1 MMTRLAL
8 AGGAVLAGCL
18 GSVALAPSALAA
30 PRLPAGHASAYS
42 PSFPVTITVRT
53 VPALAGVRFAFD
65 GKVMTTDGRGEASR
79 TEQHNFSRHTLSLVD
94 TRIRKGDRQYRFVRW
109 AGQRD
114 PNQAFRPTVR
124 GLPMRANYTVTA
136 AFAVRCPVSP
146 RLFYQSGPPIDP
158 AQIPISPITVRSDT
172 GLAAKLN
179 PAGSTW
185 LTCQTPIYR
194 GSTIISQ
201 PLKYSVQSVE
211 TSGTNVVHAGREQFW
226 PLNNASPA
234 IKGYF
239 YDLRITAHDAL
250 FGKGTGSEAIVT
262 LPNGLV
268 RRAPFG
274 ADHTAILPNLPQ
286 GYYQVKV
293 KAGASIVSAQS
304 IRLSRDETVN
314 LTAVSALDLAVIGG
328 ALAVA
333 VAGLPFLSRARRRR
347 VMGRLR
353 RLRKEAVSA

>member
-30 PRLPAGHASAYS
+30 PTLPAGHAYAYS
-42 PSFPVTITVRT
+42 PSFPVTITLRT
-53 VPALAGVRFAFD
+53 VPALAGVRFTFD
-65 GKVMTTDGRGEASR
+65 GKVMTTNGRGEASR

-94 TRIRKGDRQYRFVRW
+94 TRISKRDRQYRFVRW

-146 RLFYQSGPPIDP
+146 HLFYQSGPPIP
-158 AQIPISPITVRSDT
+158 AQIPISLITVRSDT
-172 GLAAKLN
+172 GLAAKLK
-179 PAGSTW
+179 PDGSTW

-211 TSGTNVVHAGREQFW
+211 TSGTNVVHAGRDQFV
-226 PLNNASPA
+226 PLNNASPP
-234 IKGYF
+234 IVGYF
-239 YDLRITAHDAL
+239 YNLRITAHDAL
-250 FGKGTGSEAIVT
+250 FGHLTGHEAIVT
-262 LPNGLV
+262 LPDGRVL
-268 RRAPFG
+268 RMPFR
-274 ADHTAILPNLPQ
+274 ADHTAILTKLPQ

-314 LTAVSALDLAVIGG
+314 LTAVSAVDLAAIGG
-328 ALAVA
+328 TLAVA
-333 VAGLPFLSRARRRR
+333 VAGLPLLSRARRRR

-353 RLRKEAVSA
+353 RQRKEAVSA

>member
-1 MMTRLAL
+1 MTRLAL
-8 AGGAVLAGCL
+8 AGGAVLVGCL

-30 PRLPAGHASAYS
+30 PRLPAGHAYAYL

-53 VPALAGVRFAFD
+53 VPALAGVRFTFD
-65 GKVMTTDGRGEASR
+65 GKVMTTGGGGEASR
-79 TEQHNFSRHTLSLVD
+79 TEQHNFSRHTLRLVD
-94 TRIRKGDRQYRFVRW
+94 IRISKGDRQYRFVRW

-146 RLFYQSGPPIDP
+146 RLFYQHGGSINPK
-158 AQIPISPITVRSDT
+158 QISLVTIRSDT

-194 GSTIISQ
+194 GSTIISHA
-201 PLKYSVQSVE
+201 LKYSVQSVE
-211 TSGTNVVHAGREQFW
+211 TSGTNVVHAGHDQFW

-234 IKGYF
+234 IVGYF

-250 FGKGTGSEAIVT
+250 FGHLTGREAIVT

-314 LTAVSALDLAVIGG
+314 LTAVSAVDLAAIGG
-328 ALAVA
+328 TLAVA
-333 VAGLPFLSRARRRR
+333 VAGLPLLSRARRRR